1 MCHLIDSIIAV
12 HLAVLH
18 YSCIVLLSSA
28 IPRYCD
34 SPFCQA
40 RCDESWNECTF
51 DGFVG
56 LFQTSGQRFPYTP
69 MPFYFSDIF
78 VTLMLKRRNFWW
90 SDGRCCRRCR
100 RIRPATN
107 LGTDLRPIVHNRGPN
122 SIKGCPTRG
131 SYIPHQYQYRKKQWP
146 HHRRTECRPTPQR
159 PDWRHPRTFL

>member
-1 MCHLIDSIIAV
+1 MLYFTTHASFYWAV
-12 HLAVLH
+12 QHHGIVIRHFARLAATNPEMN
-18 YSCIVLLSSA
+18 VLLTDLLA
-28 IPRYCD
+28 CFKHQDR
-34 SPFCQA
+34 
-40 RCDESWNECTF
+40 
-51 DGFVG
+51 G
-56 LFQTSGQRFPYTP
+56 FPYTP